1 MPATPDLV
9 VEAQA
14 EAQREAMA
22 ATSVPEPK
30 QPPTTPP
37 PSYSGH
43 PIEHVARHA
52 RGRTPPV
59 R

>member
-43 PIEHVARHA
+43 PIDHARRHA
-52 RGRTPPV
+52 KGRW
-59 R
+59 

>member
-1 MPATPDLV
+1 MANNINM
-9 VEAQA
+9 VEMAKA
-14 EAQREAMA
+14 EQEREAMA

-43 PIEHVARHA
+43 PIDHARRHA
-52 RGRTPPV
+52 KGRW
-59 R
+59 

>member
-1 MPATPDLV
+1 MAQQDLV
-9 VEAQA
+9 QQAEA

-22 ATSVPEPK
+22 ATSVAEPK
-30 QPPTTPP
+30 QPPTSAP